1 MTTIFEEVNTETYP
15 ACFTQE
21 ESDQMERHAEAK
33 QSIRTIM
40 PTYHED
46 KMEYDAE
53 TFDSVTHAIMG
64 LVDALCDPLD
74 ETLAWDRKMLAGNV
88 VRQAE
93 YLIKRKQSA
102 LKSLAWKANRA
113 KRECV
118 DDEISRNKKEDAIND
133 WSDCMRQLQNL
144 EKHFLPAA
152 KEAWE
157 NMFEEAYSSD
167 KPVSTDKTD
176 IDDLKI
182 NEIMKRSG
190 IADNKQS

>member
-1 MTTIFEEVNTETYP
+1 MTTIFEEVNTETLS
-15 ACFTQE
+15 QE
-21 ESDQMERHAEAK
+21 EKDQMERHAEAT
-33 QSIRTIM
+33 QTIRTIM

-46 KMEYDAE
+46 TMEYDAE

-74 ETLAWDRKMLAGNV
+74 ETLAWDRKMLTGNV

-93 YLIKRKQSA
+93 YLIKRKESA

-113 KRECV
+113 QRECV
-118 DDEISRNKKEDAIND
+118 HDEISTNKKQDAIND

-144 EKHFLPAA
+144 QKHFLPAA

-157 NMFEEAYSSD
+157 NMFEEPYSSD
-167 KPVSTDKTD
+167 KPASPDRTDV
-176 IDDLKI
+176 DDLKI
-182 NEIMKRSG
+182 NEIMKKSG
-190 IADNKQS
+190 IADNKKS